1 MFDVINV
8 RCDQCSMCSMF
19 DLIDVQSSVR
29 LVNEEAQDTCK
40 GGRSSDFLN
49 EVVD

>member
-1 MFDVINV
+1 MFEVIDV
-8 RCDQCSMCSMF
+8 RCDRCSIWSMF
-19 DLIDVQSSVR
+19 DMVDVQSSVC
-29 LVNEEAQDTCK
+29 LVYEEAQDTCK